1 MANKKAAKKENFEK
15 AVDQWTDKFEKD
27 VAKKIER
34 FEKSVAGK
42 KERFERGVEQK
53 KDRFE
58 KFVDATNDGFKQSVV
73 NWFRTSQI
81 FDGLVNTPAR
91 IIVQIATIGVLYVW
105 GAQVFLSEQGVI
117 PWTITL
123 FFILVWQAASVRF
136 VFNTQGVADE
146 LQLRKRDAAYR
157 RGYESLRRV
166 LIGFLLLFVL
176 IMVIRRQPGES
187 LFAELVYRI
196 DNYRA
201 LVIAIFLVALT
212 SFQKYFSYGIKG
224 EPFTVR
230 ENSKI
235 KD

>member
-1 MANKKAAKKENFEK
+1 MATKNKQTLEDRIESAAERAAENF
-15 AVDQWTDKFEKD
+15 QQ
-27 VAKKIER
+27 R
-34 FEKSVAGK
+34 FI
-42 KERFERGVEQK
+42 
-53 KDRFE
+53 
-58 KFVDATNDGFKQSVV
+58 
-73 NWFRTSQI
+73 NWLRSSQF

-91 IIVQIATIGVLYVW
+91 IMVQVASLGVLYVW
-105 GAQVFLSEQGVI
+105 GIQVFVAEQGVV
-117 PWTITL
+117 PWAITL
-123 FFILVWQAASVRF
+123 VFLLLWQAASVRF
-136 VFNTQGVADE
+136 VFNTEGVADE
-146 LQLRKRDAAYR
+146 FQTRKRDAAYR

-176 IMVIRRQPGES
+176 VMLLRRQPGES

-230 ENSKI
+230 EKNKI